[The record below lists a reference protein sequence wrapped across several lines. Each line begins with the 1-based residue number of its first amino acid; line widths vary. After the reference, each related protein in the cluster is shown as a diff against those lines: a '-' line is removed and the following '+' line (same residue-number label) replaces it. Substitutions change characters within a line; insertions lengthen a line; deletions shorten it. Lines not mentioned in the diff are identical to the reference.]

1 MFGCN
6 LFSGR
11 WGWETIFL
19 RNKIIA
25 SHPCVKPEDYL
36 YTKKWKYPPD
46 AVRSWCQHVENRTL
60 ISRILQILCLV
71 CMYFMSSR
79 VPLQDHIQSQGNSW
93 HSALCYMCKHQ
104 EIFLERSKL
113 LGVYK
118 DAESGG
124 WEEWASARRQLG
136 FHSEQLIYKPMKSPS
151 RQKIDSVT
159 D

>member
-6 LFSGR
+6 LFSR
-11 WGWETIFL
+11 RRGWEIIFL
-19 RNKIIA
+19 RNKIIV

-36 YTKKWKYPPD
+36 YTKKW
-46 AVRSWCQHVENRTL
+46 
-60 ISRILQILCLV
+60 ISTRCCEILVPARWKQDLDLLNLCLV
-71 CMYFMSSR
+71 SIYFMFSR
-79 VPLQDHIQSQGNSW
+79 VQLQGHIQSQGNSW
-93 HSALCYMCKHQ
+93 HSALCFDCYMCKHR

-118 DAESGG
+118 GAESGG

-136 FHSEQLIYKPMKSPS
+136 FHSEQLIYEPMKSPS
-151 RQKIDSVT
+151 RQKIDSIT